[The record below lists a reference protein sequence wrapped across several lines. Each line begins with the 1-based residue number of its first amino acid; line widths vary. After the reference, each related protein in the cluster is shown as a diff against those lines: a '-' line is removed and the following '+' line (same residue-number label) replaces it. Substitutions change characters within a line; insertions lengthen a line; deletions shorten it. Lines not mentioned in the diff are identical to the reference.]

1 MSHKTQLVVIGAGPG
16 GYAAAF
22 YASDLGMEVTLV
34 ERFTNLGGVCLNV
47 GCIPSKALLHLAALK
62 EEVNAIKEHGLI
74 FGDPQIDLKKMRDF
88 KKAVIKKM
96 TGGLDQLSKAR
107 KVKVITGLAEFKDAH
122 HLIVKTKD
130 KKEEIEFQHCILA
143 TGSRPIVP
151 PTFDIGSNKVIDS
164 TGALEL
170 EDIPEKLLV
179 VGGGVIGL
187 ELGSVY
193 ASFGSQVTIIEAS
206 PMIAGEADRDLIR
219 PLENRLKKSFKDILV
234 ETKVDSLV
242 PKNQKIEA
250 TYSSKGKKQKAIFDK
265 VLLCIGRRP
274 NSDKLAVEK
283 AGLKVNDRGFISVDN
298 QLRTNI
304 PHIFAIGDLVGN
316 PMLAHKASREA
327 HIAVDVIDGKKEV
340 FDNRGIPSVI
350 YTDPEV
356 AWVGL
361 TETEAKKSDIHYNLA
376 KFPWAASGRATSIA
390 RSEGLTKILFE
401 PKTERVLG
409 VGIVGVN
416 AGELIA
422 EGGLALEMGA
432 VMQDLAGT
440 IHAHPTLSESMFEAS
455 EALHGMCTHLYSPK
469 KNHREGKG

>member
-1 MSHKTQLVVIGAGPG
+1 MNRKTQLVVVGAGPG

-22 YASDLGMEVTLV
+22 YAADLGFEVTLV
-34 ERFTNLGGVCLNV
+34 ERFANLGGVCLNV

-62 EEVNAIKEHGLI
+62 EEIDVVKKHGLI
-74 FGDPQIDLKKMRDF
+74 FGEPQIDLKKMRDF
-88 KKAVIKKM
+88 KTSVIKKM

-107 KVKVITGLAEFKDAH
+107 KINVMTGMAEFKDAN
-122 HLIVKTKD
+122 HLNIKTKD
-130 KKEEIEFQHCILA
+130 KEEELEFKYCVLA

-151 PTFDIGSNKVIDS
+151 PSFNIGSDRVIDS

-193 ASFGSQVTIIEAS
+193 ASFGSQVTIIEAL
-206 PMIAGEADRDLIR
+206 PMIAGGADRDLIR
-219 PLENRLKKSFKDILV
+219 PLENKLKNNFKDILV
-234 ETKVDSLV
+234 GTKVSSLSE
-242 PKNQKIEA
+242 KGKKIEVV
-250 TYSSKGKKQKAIFDK
+250 YSSKEGEKKATFDK
-265 VLLCIGRRP
+265 VLLSIGRRP
-274 NSDKLAVEK
+274 NSDKLAVQK
-283 AGLKVNDRGFISVDN
+283 AGLEVDNKGFILVDQ

-304 PHIFAIGDLVGN
+304 PHIYAIGDLVGN

-327 HIAVDVIDGKKEV
+327 HVAIDVINGKKEI
-340 FDNRGIPSVI
+340 FDNKGIPSVI

-361 TETEAKKSDIHYNLA
+361 TETEAKKDNRPYDLA
-376 KFPWAASGRATSIA
+376 KFPWAASGRATSMG
-390 RSEGLTKILFE
+390 RTEGLTKILFE

-409 VGIVGVN
+409 VGIVGVS

-440 IHAHPTLSESMFEAS
+440 IHAHPTLSESISEAS

-469 KNHREGKG
+469 KKR

>member
-1 MSHKTQLVVIGAGPG
+1 MNRKTQLVVVGAGPG

-22 YASDLGMEVTLV
+22 YAADLGFEVTLV
-34 ERFTNLGGVCLNV
+34 ERFANLGGVCLNV

-62 EEVNAIKEHGLI
+62 EEIDVVKKHGLI
-74 FGDPQIDLKKMRDF
+74 FGEPQIDLKKMRDF
-88 KKAVIKKM
+88 KTSVIKKM

-107 KVKVITGLAEFKDAH
+107 KINVMTGMAEFKDAN
-122 HLIVKTKD
+122 HLNIKTKD
-130 KKEEIEFQHCILA
+130 KEEELEFKYCVLA

-151 PTFDIGSNKVIDS
+151 PSFNIGSDRVIDS

-193 ASFGSQVTIIEAS
+193 ASFGSQVTVIEAL
-206 PMIAGEADRDLIR
+206 PMIAGGADRDLIR
-219 PLENRLKKSFKDILV
+219 PLENKLKNNFKDILV
-234 ETKVDSLV
+234 GTKVSSLSE
-242 PKNQKIEA
+242 KGKKIEVV
-250 TYSSKGKKQKAIFDK
+250 YSSKEGEKKATFDK
-265 VLLCIGRRP
+265 VLLSIGRRP
-274 NSDKLAVEK
+274 NSDKLAVQK
-283 AGLKVNDRGFISVDN
+283 AGLEVDNKGFILVDQ

-304 PHIFAIGDLVGN
+304 PHIYAIGDLVGN

-327 HIAVDVIDGKKEV
+327 HVAIDVINGKKEI
-340 FDNRGIPSVI
+340 FDNKGIPSVI

-361 TETEAKKSDIHYNLA
+361 TETEAKKDNRPYDLA
-376 KFPWAASGRATSIA
+376 KFPWAASGRATSMG
-390 RSEGLTKILFE
+390 RTEGLTKILFE

-409 VGIVGVN
+409 VGIVGVS

-440 IHAHPTLSESMFEAS
+440 IHAHPTLSESISEAS

-469 KNHREGKG
+469 KKR

>member
-1 MSHKTQLVVIGAGPG
+1 MNRKTQLVVVGAGPG

-22 YASDLGMEVTLV
+22 YAADLGFEVTLV
-34 ERFTNLGGVCLNV
+34 ERFANLGGVCLNV

-62 EEVNAIKEHGLI
+62 EEMDVVKKHGLI
-74 FGDPQIDLKKMRDF
+74 FGEPQIDLKKMRDF
-88 KKAVIKKM
+88 KTSVIKKM

-107 KVKVITGLAEFKDAH
+107 KINVMTGMAEFKDAN
-122 HLIVKTKD
+122 HLNIKTKD
-130 KKEEIEFQHCILA
+130 KEEELEFKYCVLA

-151 PTFDIGSNKVIDS
+151 PSFNIGSDRVIDS

-193 ASFGSQVTIIEAS
+193 ASFGSQVTVIEAL
-206 PMIAGEADRDLIR
+206 PMIAGGADRDLIR
-219 PLENRLKKSFKDILV
+219 PLENKLKNNFKDILV
-234 ETKVDSLV
+234 GTKVSSLSE
-242 PKNQKIEA
+242 KGKKIEVV
-250 TYSSKGKKQKAIFDK
+250 YSSKEGEKKATFDK
-265 VLLCIGRRP
+265 VLLSIGRRP
-274 NSDKLAVEK
+274 NSDKLAVQK
-283 AGLKVNDRGFISVDN
+283 AGLEVDDKGFILVDQ

-304 PHIFAIGDLVGN
+304 PHIYAIGDLVGN

-327 HIAVDVIDGKKEV
+327 HVAIDVINGKKEI
-340 FDNRGIPSVI
+340 FDNKGIPSVI

-361 TETEAKKSDIHYNLA
+361 TETEAKKDNRPYDLA
-376 KFPWAASGRATSIA
+376 KFPWAASGRATSMG
-390 RSEGLTKILFE
+390 RTEGLTKILFE

-409 VGIVGVN
+409 VGIVGVS

-440 IHAHPTLSESMFEAS
+440 IHAHPTLSESISEAS

-469 KNHREGKG
+469 KKR